1 LNAFTNRVA
10 VTAALLAMTLLT
22 VAPTAGA
29 GVLEVKLKLPVRPKL
44 NITGEEKIAIAQFVI
59 ANKGEKKTDRASK
72 VDVQAEFQRYLKK
85 QLGKTTKLRIVNTP
99 PGRLPG
105 TDMKALEANRDYW
118 KDLGNKTGADFIVS
132 GIIDF
137 DINDKSGYKT
147 EEYTSP
153 ADGRTYYRQVLIET
167 TGFVFDIDIAVFD
180 ADTGEKVVEE
190 NFRDFKE
197 FDQRNYD
204 EILGLF
210 ENLRSLETQLV
221 GIFVSQETSA
231 SRYVFTE

>member
-1 LNAFTNRVA
+1 MKTLA
-10 VTAALLAMTLLT
+10 AALALALPLAAAAD
-22 VAPTAGA
+22 V
-29 GVLEVKLKLPVRPKL
+29 VEVKLKLPVKPKL
-44 NITGEEKIAIAQFVI
+44 QITGDEKVAVAPFIIAS
-59 ANKGEKKTDRASK
+59 KGERKNDRAAK
-72 VDVQAEFQRYLKK
+72 VDVQTEFNRYLRK
-85 QLGKTTKLRIVNTP
+85 QLAKSTKLKLVDVPSTQ
-99 PGRLPG
+99 LPG
-105 TDMKALEANRDYW
+105 ADMRTLQGARDYW
-118 KDLGNKTGADFIVS
+118 KELGARTGADFIVS
-132 GIIDF
+132 GIVDF

-153 ADGRTYYRQVLIET
+153 ADGRTFYRQVLVES
-167 TGFVFDIDIAVFD
+167 TGFVFDIDLAVFN
-180 ADTGEKVVEE
+180 ADTGEMVLEE

-210 ENLRSLETQLV
+210 ENLRALESQLV

>member
-1 LNAFTNRVA
+1 MNRFAAVA
-10 VTAALLAMTLLT
+10 VMALLPLA
-22 VAPTAGA
+22 AQA
-29 GVLEVKLKLPVRPKL
+29 GVVEVKLKLPVKPKL
-44 NITGEEKIAIAQFVI
+44 AISGDEKIAIAPFVI
-59 ANKGEKKTDRASK
+59 ANTGEKKNDRAQK
-72 VDVQAEFQRYLKK
+72 VDVQAEFQRYLRK
-85 QLGKTTKLRIVNTP
+85 QITKSTKLHIVDLTQT
-99 PGRLPG
+99 RLPG
-105 TDMKALEANRDYW
+105 STMKALEANRDFW
-118 KDLGNKTGADFIVS
+118 KQLGTRSGADFIVS

-153 ADGRTYYRQVLIET
+153 ADGKTYYRQVLIEQ
-167 TGFVFDIDIAVFD
+167 TGFVFDIDIAIFN
-180 ADTGEKVVEE
+180 ADSGEKVVEE

-210 ENLRSLETQLV
+210 ENLRALETQLV

-231 SRYVFTE
+231 TRYVFTQ

>member
-1 LNAFTNRVA
+1 MKRVA
-10 VTAALLAMTLLT
+10 IMLAAALVPLA
-22 VAPTAGA
+22 AYA
-29 GVLEVKLKLPVRPKL
+29 GVLEVKLKLPVKPKL
-44 NITGEEKIAIAQFVI
+44 QITGDEKIAIAPFVI
-59 ANKGEKKTDRASK
+59 ANNGERKADRASK
-72 VDVQAEFQRYLKK
+72 VDVQSEFQRYLRK
-85 QLGKTTKLRIVNTP
+85 QLTKSTKLRIVDV
-99 PGRLPG
+99 PGTKLPG

-118 KDLGNKTGADFIVS
+118 REIGSKTGADYIVS
-132 GIIDF
+132 GIVDF
-137 DINDKSGYKT
+137 DINDKSGYRT

-153 ADGRTYYRQVLIET
+153 ADGRTYYRQVLVET
-167 TGFVFDIDIAVFD
+167 SGFVFDIDIAVFN
-180 ADTGEKVVEE
+180 ADTGEKVLEE

-210 ENLRSLETQLV
+210 ENLRSMEAQLV